1 MKCWK
6 TTKPLEARMG
16 ASTITLSI
24 EAGVELDE
32 IEAGTESPDDTRVSR
47 KGTLESYI
55 VKVSDLEASAQPC

>member
-1 MKCWK
+1 
-6 TTKPLEARMG
+6 MG